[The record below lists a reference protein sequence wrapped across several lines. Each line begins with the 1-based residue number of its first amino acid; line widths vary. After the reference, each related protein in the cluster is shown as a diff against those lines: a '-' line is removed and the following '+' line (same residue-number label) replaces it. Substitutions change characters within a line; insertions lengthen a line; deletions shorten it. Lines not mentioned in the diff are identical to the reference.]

1 MAAKAAMGK
10 LLTQIFDPQGRI
22 FQMIFNSALNDAY
35 LLTFWLVVAT
45 IFLTLTLPGRPTLEK
60 RSENA
65 SEAVEA
71 GQMT

>member
-1 MAAKAAMGK
+1 MGK

-35 LLTFWLVVAT
+35 LVTFWLAVAT
-45 IFLTLTLPGRPTLEK
+45 IFLTLTLLGRPTLEK